1 MGYVR
6 FGLDVVKKGDFF
18 VRIQENGGAQGCSH
32 GELLGGVRKSFR
44 KR

>member
-18 VRIQENGGAQGCSH
+18 VRIQENVGV
-32 GELLGGVRKSFR
+32 GVRKSFR